1 MDHETVDLIQKA
13 TRERWVCRAYFVG
26 EDEPRVIHPYG
37 IFRNSKDVF
46 QIACWQ
52 EAGANHSKDLPG
64 FRNCQLNK
72 CEWVQLLDRK
82 FLVNR
87 QFNPSAKIYFEWLY
101 HV

>member
-1 MDHETVDLIQKA
+1 MDHETVELIQKA

-26 EDEPRVIHPYG
+26 EDEPRIIHPYG
-37 IFRNSKDVF
+37 IFRNSKDAF

-52 EAGANHSKDLPG
+52 ENGTTPKENLPG
-64 FRNCQLNK
+64 FRNCPLNK
-72 CEWVQLLDRK
+72 C
-82 FLVNR
+82 LVNR